1 MRGIRRSA
9 KAKAP
14 VASPEAA
21 QPAGQGRVSEQP
33 GTPVD
38 QADRPRLIVGVGA
51 SAGGISAFK
60 AFFAKMP
67 ADTGMAFVLV
77 QHLDPDHESALVPI
91 IAGYTAMPVYLAAD
105 GAAVEPGNVYV
116 IPPNVTLTIKD
127 RHLHIKRPATT
138 VARRVSVNTFLTSL
152 AEDQGENAV
161 GIILSGFGTD
171 GATGIAAIK
180 ANGGLTLSQAE
191 FDHHAQSGMPQS
203 AASAGFVDH
212 VLRVEDMPA
221 ALINYEHHR
230 SIFDNSRGPDGIR
243 EDLPANLPAICT
255 ILHSKLGRDFAQY
268 KDGTLLRRIQRRMH
282 VLQTTQ
288 VQDYIDRLRSSPH
301 EADMLF
307 RELLIGVTRFFRDPD
322 VFDTLEATVIPE
334 LLAEHKAG
342 ESIRVW
348 VPGCATGEEAYSL
361 AILFKEQRDKLSDT
375 GPIQIFATD
384 IDARAVDAART
395 GLYSDTIAADVP
407 EARLQQYFVKE
418 ESGYRISKSIREMC
432 LFSVHDLVKDPPFS
446 KLDLISCRNLLIYFQ
461 PQLQHR
467 VLTTFHY
474 ALAPNRYL
482 LLGPSEGVSV
492 QPRLFAPLN
501 KKHRLFVRQSVT
513 ARLPIYPLARVPL
526 EAAPGRRFAIP
537 GHDVIERRALQAV
550 NRYLPAYL
558 VVDSHH
564 DVLRFSG
571 QTAKYI
577 EPATGAASLN
587 LFNLLHADLR
597 TVVRSALNQA
607 AETGERV
614 LHGSVLVGVADRNEA
629 VNLIVEPLTE
639 NDGDTLF
646 IVAFQEVVPPDP
658 GSVVAVVRDLDEKNG
673 SATRSL
679 RRDLAAAR
687 ERLRNVT
694 EELQSANEELQS
706 SNEEYLSVNEELQ
719 STNEELE
726 TSKEELQ
733 SLNEELQT
741 INAEL
746 NHRNEGLVRAH
757 SDLANLFDSTSIA
770 TLFLDNDL
778 RIRRFTPRLLEIFKV
793 REGDEGRPITDI
805 VTHLTQDWLGQD
817 VRQVLTSLVAI
828 EREVSLADGG
838 ISYLMQVRPY
848 RDMNNVVDGVVITFV
863 DISEHKRH
871 EQAQARL
878 AAIVEWSHDA
888 IISHDMDGIITT
900 WNGGAEKLF
909 GYSASEAIGQPI
921 GGILK
926 GPQPRNWASLLEGLG
941 KSAPAADFDTVKTTK
956 SGSAVEVSV
965 TVSPLRDS
973 DGKVAGGSVVAR
985 DISERR
991 AAEQKAQLLLSELD
1005 HRVKNIL
1012 AIVSAIVTQTLQT
1025 SATPEA
1031 FAEEIQG
1038 RIGAIAKAHSLLTK
1052 SGRGEHLLRALIM
1065 TELAPYD
1072 SGAGNVE
1079 VGGNDV
1085 SLNPKI
1091 GMALAMAIHELASNA
1106 AKYGA
1111 LSNGAGHL
1119 SVNWAVEPR
1128 ADGPVLALTWSE
1140 TGGPPV
1146 QPPTHR
1152 GFGTTLIERGLTHEL
1167 DAEVTQSYLPEGLR
1181 CTIAIPMPT
1190 GIGPVHVEARHDN
1203 A

>member
-1 MRGIRRSA
+1 MPSKSRRTKAEGKLLSTEASA
-9 KAKAP
+9 AAI
-14 VASPEAA
+14 PEIVPELPPQAL
-21 QPAGQGRVSEQP
+21 QPAEK
-33 GTPVD
+33 
-38 QADRPRLIVGVGA
+38 PRLIVGVGA

-67 ADTGMAFVLV
+67 SDTSMAFVLV

-91 IAGYTAMPVYLAAD
+91 ITGYTTMPVHLAED
-105 GAAVEPGNVYV
+105 GAAVESGNVYV
-116 IPPNVTLTIKD
+116 IPPNVTLTIRD
-127 RHLHIKRPATT
+127 RHLHIQRPATT

-230 SIFDNSRGPDGIR
+230 TIFDNSRGPDGIR
-243 EDLPANLPAICT
+243 DDLPANLPAICT
-255 ILHSKLGRDFAQY
+255 VLNAKLGRDFGQY

-282 VLQTTQ
+282 VLQTNN
-288 VQDYIDRLRSSPH
+288 VPDYVDRLRSSPH
-301 EADMLF
+301 EADLLF
-307 RELLIGVTRFFRDPD
+307 RELLIGVTRFFRDPE
-322 VFDTLEATVIPE
+322 VFESLETTVIPE
-334 LLAEHKAG
+334 LLAEHRSG
-342 ESIRVW
+342 EPIRVW
-348 VPGCATGEEAYSL
+348 VPGCATGEEAYSI
-361 AILFKEQRDKLSDT
+361 AILFKEQRDQLSNA

-384 IDARAVDAART
+384 IDAHAIDAARI
-395 GLYSDTIAADVP
+395 GLFSETAASDMP
-407 EARLQQYFVKE
+407 EVRLEQNFVKE
-418 ESGYRISKSIREMC
+418 EGGYRISKFIREMC

-474 ALAPNRYL
+474 ALLPNRYL

-492 QPRLFAPLN
+492 QPRLFSPLN
-501 KKHRLFVRQSVT
+501 KKHRLFTRQSVA
-513 ARLPIYPLARVPL
+513 ARLPVYPLAHLPL
-526 EAAPGRRFAIP
+526 AAPPGKRLVIG
-537 GHDVIERRALQAV
+537 GHDAIERRAMQAV
-550 NRYLPAYL
+550 NRYMPAYL
-558 VVDSHH
+558 VVDRHY
-564 DVLRFSG
+564 DVLRFAG

-587 LFNLLHADLR
+587 LFNLLHPDLR

-614 LHGSVLVGVADRNEA
+614 LHGSVLVAAGDRNEA

-639 NDGDTLF
+639 TDGDTLF
-646 IVAFQEVVPPDP
+646 VIAFQEVVPPDA
-658 GSVVAVVRDLDEKNG
+658 GSVVAVVRDAEESG
-673 SATRSL
+673 TATRSL
-679 RRDLAAAR
+679 KRDLAATR

-694 EELQSANEELQS
+694 EELQSSNEELQS

-805 VTHLTQDWLGQD
+805 VTRLTRDWLGED
-817 VRQVLTSLVAI
+817 VRKVLTNLVSI

-838 ISYLMQVRPY
+838 LSYLMQVRPY
-848 RDMNNVVDGVVITFV
+848 RDMNNLIDGVVITFV

-871 EQAQARL
+871 EEARARL

-888 IISHDMDGIITT
+888 IISHDMAGIITS
-900 WNGGAEKLF
+900 WNAGAAKLF
-909 GYSASEAIGQPI
+909 GYAAADAIGQPI
-921 GGILK
+921 AEVLK
-926 GPQPRNWASLLEGLG
+926 GPQPRNWASLIKGLDE
-941 KSAPAADFDTVKTTK
+941 SDPAADFDSVKTTRNG
-956 SGSAVEVSV
+956 GSVEVSV
-965 TVSPLRDS
+965 TVSPLRDT
-973 DGKVAGGSVVAR
+973 DGRVVGGSVVAR

-991 AAEQKAQLLLSELD
+991 AAEQKAALLLSELD

-1012 AIVSAIVTQTLQT
+1012 AIVSAIVTQTLRT
-1025 SATPEA
+1025 SRSPEA

-1052 SGRGEHLLRALIM
+1052 SSRGEHLLRALIM

-1079 VGGNDV
+1079 LAGNDV
-1085 SLNPKI
+1085 SLNPKV

-1111 LSNGAGHL
+1111 LSNGTGHL
-1119 SVNWAVEPR
+1119 SVTWAVEPH
-1128 ADGPVLALTWSE
+1128 ADVPVLTLNWNE
-1140 TGGPPV
+1140 TGGPKV

-1167 DAEVTQSYLPEGLR
+1167 DAEVRQTFPPEGMR
-1181 CTIAIPMPT
+1181 CTIAIPMT
-1190 GIGPVHVEARHDN
+1190 NEIDVVHVESEQ
-1203 A
+1203 

>member
-1 MRGIRRSA
+1 MPSKRRLA
-9 KAKAP
+9 KTEGKLPPPPAAP
-14 VASPEAA
+14 AAIPEIVPEVPPQAP
-21 QPAGQGRVSEQP
+21 QPSEK
-33 GTPVD
+33 
-38 QADRPRLIVGVGA
+38 PRLIVGVGA

-60 AFFAKMP
+60 SFFAKMP
-67 ADTGMAFVLV
+67 PDTGMAFVLV

-91 IAGYTAMPVYLAAD
+91 ITGYTTMPVHLAED
-105 GAAVEPGNVYV
+105 GAAVESGNVYV

-221 ALINYEHHR
+221 ALINYENHR
-230 SIFDNSRGPDGIR
+230 TIFDNSRGPDGIR
-243 EDLPANLPAICT
+243 DDLPANLPAICT
-255 ILHSKLGRDFAQY
+255 VLNARLGRDFGQY

-282 VLQTTQ
+282 VLQTNN
-288 VQDYIDRLRSSPH
+288 VPDYLDRLRSSPH
-301 EADMLF
+301 EADLLF
-307 RELLIGVTRFFRDPD
+307 RELLIGVTRFFRDTE
-322 VFDTLEATVIPE
+322 VFETLETTVIPE
-334 LLAEHKAG
+334 LLAEHGSG
-342 ESIRVW
+342 EPIRVW
-348 VPGCATGEEAYSL
+348 VPGCATGEEAYSI
-361 AILFKEQRDKLSDT
+361 AILFKEQRDKLSDA

-384 IDARAVDAART
+384 IDAHAIDAARV
-395 GLYSDTIAADVP
+395 GVYSETIASDMP
-407 EARLQQYFVKE
+407 EARLQQNFVKE
-418 ESGYRISKSIREMC
+418 EGGYRISKFIREMC

-474 ALAPNRYL
+474 ALLPNRYL

-501 KKHRLFVRQSVT
+501 KKQRLFTRQSVA
-513 ARLPIYPLARVPL
+513 ARLPVYPLAHLPL
-526 EAAPGRRFAIP
+526 AAPLGKRLVIQ
-537 GHDVIERRALQAV
+537 GHDAIERRAVQAV

-558 VVDSHH
+558 VVDRHY
-564 DVLRFSG
+564 DVLRFAG

-587 LFNLLHADLR
+587 LFNLLHPDLR
-597 TVVRSALNQA
+597 SVVRSAIGQA

-614 LHGSVLVGVADRNEA
+614 LHGSVLVAAGDRNEA

-639 NDGDTLF
+639 TDGDTLF
-646 IVAFQEVVPPDP
+646 VIAFQEVVPPDP
-658 GSVVAVVRDLDEKNG
+658 GSVVAIVREADERNG

-679 RRDLAAAR
+679 KRDLAATR

-694 EELQSANEELQS
+694 EELQSSNEELQS

-770 TLFLDNDL
+770 TLFLDHDL

-805 VTHLTQDWLGQD
+805 VTRLTRDWLGED
-817 VRQVLTSLVAI
+817 VRKVLTNLVFI

-838 ISYLMQVRPY
+838 LSYLMQVRPY
-848 RDMNNVVDGVVITFV
+848 RDMNNLIDGVVITFV

-871 EQAQARL
+871 EEARARL

-888 IISHDMDGIITT
+888 IISHDMDGIITS
-900 WNGGAEKLF
+900 WNAGAAKLF
-909 GYSASEAIGQPI
+909 GYAAAEAIGQPI
-921 GGILK
+921 GDVLK
-926 GPQPRNWASLLEGLG
+926 GPQPRNWASLI
-941 KSAPAADFDTVKTTK
+941 KSLDESEPAADFDSVKTTRN
-956 SGSAVEVSV
+956 GGTVEVSI

-973 DGKVAGGSVVAR
+973 DGKVVGGSVVAR

-991 AAEQKAQLLLSELD
+991 AAEQKAALLLSELD

-1012 AIVSAIVTQTLQT
+1012 AIVSAIVTQTLRT
-1025 SATPEA
+1025 SESPEA

-1038 RIGAIAKAHSLLTK
+1038 RIGAIAKAHGLLTQ
-1052 SGRGEHLLRALIM
+1052 SGHGELLLQALIL
-1065 TELAPYD
+1065 TELAPYER
-1072 SGAGNVE
+1072 GAGNIE
-1079 VGGNDV
+1079 VGGSAV
-1085 SLNPKI
+1085 SLTPKA
-1091 GMALAMAIHELASNA
+1091 GLALAMAIHELASNA
-1106 AKYGA
+1106 AKYGS
-1111 LSNGAGHL
+1111 LSNGSGSL
-1119 SVNWAVEPR
+1119 SVTWAVEQRPH
-1128 ADGPVLALTWSE
+1128 GPVLALNWSE
-1140 TGGPPV
+1140 TGGPV
-1146 QPPTHR
+1146 VRPPTRR
-1152 GFGTTLIERGLTHEL
+1152 GFGSTLIERGLAHEL
-1167 DAEVTQSYLPEGLR
+1167 DAEVTQAFLPEGLR
-1181 CTIAIPMPT
+1181 CTIAIPMT
-1190 GIGPVHVEARHDN
+1190 TEIDLVHIEGQK
-1203 A
+1203 